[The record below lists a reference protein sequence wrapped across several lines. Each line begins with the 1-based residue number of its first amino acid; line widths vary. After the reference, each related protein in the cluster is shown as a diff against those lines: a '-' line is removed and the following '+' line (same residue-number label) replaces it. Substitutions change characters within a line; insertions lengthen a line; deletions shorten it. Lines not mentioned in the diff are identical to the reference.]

1 MAYGLI
7 WVINW
12 GWSGGI
18 FRLRPWRCLGGHVSN
33 EGRILHS
40 SKSRWRRTKT
50 WAIRCLESHPKLQ
63 AGGILMDTLSLSLV
77 DDDVGIFW
85 YIQSFTMG
93 PLSKWIDNNI
103 NTGAFYASQTHP
115 NHSNPNNRPRIL
127 RAKAPLL
134 LSPAIFVGQSQGV
147 QGSGNHGRGMPW
159 LCVSLNMFETQPT
172 FLMSFSLPT
181 IDDKYVRHAD
191 TKQDLSL
198 NRQCFAPTP
207 VWIMFEASKRRVP
220 KTNKL
225 ILALLCFWCYP
236 HVSSYLIKYI
246 KQNNISP
253 MDPVGR

>member
-1 MAYGLI
+1 
-7 WVINW
+7 
-12 GWSGGI
+12 
-18 FRLRPWRCLGGHVSN
+18 
-33 EGRILHS
+33 
-40 SKSRWRRTKT
+40 
-50 WAIRCLESHPKLQ
+50 
-63 AGGILMDTLSLSLV
+63 
-77 DDDVGIFW
+77 
-85 YIQSFTMG
+85 MG

-225 ILALLCFWCYP
+225 ILALPCFWCYP